1 MLYYKKIIVVVL
13 IVLINSFI
21 GVCQTSKTIPSNW
34 SQIESSAANTEMFV
48 WVKIPQSTLPLIQ
61 ITGDSTNGNIAK
73 SLESYSSSLVELKK
87 HFIQNEFEK
96 IVVTR
101 ENYFSLS
108 SYQQIQFKEF
118 IEARTKYFEA
128 QFKVGLLG
136 QKHFVLN
143 EQDFDEV
150 IKIISQK

>member
-1 MLYYKKIIVVVL
+1 M
-13 IVLINSFI
+13 INSFS

-34 SQIESSAANTEMFV
+34 SETQPSDPDNIMFV

-61 ITGDSTNGNIAK
+61 ITGDSTNSNVAE
-73 SLESYSSSLVELKK
+73 SLDSYSSSIAELKK
-87 HFIQNEFEK
+87 HFMNNEFEK

-108 SYQQIQFKEF
+108 SQQQIKFKEF
-118 IEARTKYFEA
+118 IESRTYYFEA
-128 QFKVGLLG
+128 QYKKGLLE

-143 EQDFDEV
+143 ELDFEEV
-150 IKIISQK
+150 LKIILQK